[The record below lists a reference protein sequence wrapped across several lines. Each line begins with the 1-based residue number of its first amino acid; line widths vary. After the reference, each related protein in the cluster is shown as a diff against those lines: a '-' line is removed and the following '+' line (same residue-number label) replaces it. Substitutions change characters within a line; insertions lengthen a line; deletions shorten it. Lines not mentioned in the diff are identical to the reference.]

1 MRITPKVQPI
11 PRAQHSRRAGV
22 IIIVLLESFALLF
35 GSAVEPRQAT
45 LADSTSYV
53 WRTWPSPTDKTLL
66 GVALIGDEVIAVGDG
81 GVALVLRDGRWSELD
96 SGMTGVLYG
105 VTASPD
111 KARGWAFGA
120 WGTILLYR
128 DGELVDMPTTVGAL
142 IRDVYGEV
150 DNETWAVG
158 SRGAMLRL
166 EDGRWVEK
174 ERISDSDLQSV
185 RVFMDGD
192 VTRGWIAGGQCV
204 HVGECINT
212 TLKLADGGWTV
223 KSEPRP
229 PLTSIEVGPDGGWGV
244 GGYVGAALRRN
255 DGTSW
260 SEARSPVYDSLWK
273 IDIVESG
280 EAWAV
285 GSKGVVLHL
294 SDGEWT
300 VEDSGVDANLRGV
313 AMRNDGSGWA
323 VGDGG
328 ALLERSPI
336 RTTQV
341 YFPMTFVNE

>member
-1 MRITPKVQPI
+1 MRST
-11 PRAQHSRRAGV
+11 PRAQWLPRVEHHQCART
-22 IIIVLLESFALLF
+22 IVALLGLF
-35 GSAVEPRQAT
+35 AMFIGSAVAPRQAT
-45 LADSTSYV
+45 QADSTTYV
-53 WRTWPSPTDKTLL
+53 WRVWPSPTDKTLR

-81 GVALVLRDGRWSELD
+81 GTALVLRDGRWSKLD

-105 VTASPD
+105 VTAGPD
-111 KARGWAFGA
+111 KAKGWAFGA

-128 DGELVDMPTTVGAL
+128 DGELVDMPTTAGAL

-150 DNETWAVG
+150 VNETWAVG
-158 SRGAMLRL
+158 SNGVMLRL

-192 VTRGWIAGGQCV
+192 VARGWIAGGQCT
-204 HVGECINT
+204 HGGECINT
-212 TLKLADGGWTV
+212 TLKLTDGSWTV
-223 KSEPRP
+223 KSAPRP

-260 SEARSPVYDSLWK
+260 SEAESPVYDPLWA

-280 EAWAV
+280 EGWVV
-285 GSKGVVLHL
+285 GSKGTILHL
-294 SDGEWT
+294 VAGEWA
-300 VEDSGVDANLRGV
+300 VEDSGIDSNLNGI

-328 ALLERSPI
+328 MLLERQPI
-336 RTTQV
+336 RTTRV
-341 YFPMTFVNE
+341 YLPTTLLNE